1 MWEDAWARPTTSL
14 LRRAHDAAMPGP
26 LCDATD
32 LHQAFTALA
41 TKLQRRKIV
50 GHVHVFG
57 GAAML
62 LAYNPD
68 RESTRDIDAQFAPL
82 PR

>member
-1 MWEDAWARPTTSL
+1 
-14 LRRAHDAAMPGP
+14 MPGP
-26 LCDATD
+26 LFDTTD

-41 TKLQRRKIV
+41 TKLQRRTIV

-62 LAYNPD
+62 LA
-68 RESTRDIDAQFAPL
+68 
-82 PR
+82 